1 MDPAQVFASI
11 NWLAVLVSAVS
22 TFLLGGLWYGPLLG
36 RAWMRA
42 SGITEEKAK
51 QGNMGMVFGL
61 SFLLQ
66 LVAAVVLAMFIGADA
81 DAMFGLIAGAAV
93 GVAWVAT
100 GLGVIYLFEQRP
112 FGHWAVNAGYHV
124 VSYSM
129 MGLILGAW

>member
-1 MDPAQVFASI
+1 MDPAQVFAGI

-42 SGITEEKAK
+42 SGITEEQAK
-51 QGNMGMVFGL
+51 QGNMGLVFGL
-61 SFLLQ
+61 SFVLQ

-81 DAMFGLIAGAAV
+81 NAMFGLFAGAAV

-112 FGHWAVNAGYHV
+112 LGHWAVNAGYHV
-124 VSYSM
+124 VSYSL

>member
-1 MDPAQVFASI
+1 MGSGQALAGI

-42 SGITEEKAK
+42 SGVTEEQAR
-51 QGNMGMVFGL
+51 QGNQARIFGV

-66 LVAAVVLAMFIGADA
+66 LVAALVLAMFIGPDSTVA
-81 DAMFGLIAGAAV
+81 FGLFAGASV
-93 GVAWVAT
+93 GLAWVAT
-100 GLGVIYLFEQRP
+100 GLGVVYLFEQRP
-112 FGHWAVNAGYHV
+112 LAHWAVNAGYHV
-124 VSYSM
+124 VSYSI